1 LNRRTYL
8 RLVLAGALLALAA
21 NWAWNAFDNFHEVIP
36 GELYRSG
43 QLSAA
48 HLQARARANGIRT
61 VINLRGSNPAEGWY
75 LEEMSA
81 SQAGGL
87 VHIDLPIDSLF
98 PTNDELRDLVRALDD
113 CPKPVL
119 VHCQSGI
126 DRTGIASALAS
137 LLLDD
142 SSSAERALDQL
153 TWRFGCLPGRK
164 SRENK
169 RDFLL
174 AYDSWLRVKGVTH
187 SRQHFRAWLQQV
199 VQVGDLSHH

>member
-1 LNRRTYL
+1 
-8 RLVLAGALLALAA
+8 VAA

-48 HLQARARANGIRT
+48 HLHARAQATGIRT
-61 VINLRGSNPAEGWY
+61 IINLRGPNPAEGWY
-75 LEEMSA
+75 REEISA
-81 SQAGGL
+81 AQESGL

-98 PTNDELRDLVRALDD
+98 PTKDELRDLVHALDD

-174 AYDSWLRVKGVTH
+174 AYDSWLRIRGVTH
-187 SRQHFRAWLQQV
+187 SRAYFRAWLQEV
-199 VQVGDLSHH
+199 VQVGDLRHH